1 MKALPPA
8 HKGPGPKPKA
18 PKHVKNL
25 VEDSVR
31 QATYLAELAAWQ
43 KANEEH
49 ADLMKIRKAKT
60 TAAWKAAKKSEGNG
74 AASPPQLSA
83 DELRLVGLP
92 ALAERGQTADAG
104 TSPLVRRFRLLSGG
118 LERWL
123 REVERIA
130 SRCGAGQAP
139 LIVFNPTPR
148 ADFPES
154 YARNHYMK
162 PFHLEGLWFDP
173 TEHGG
178 MPHLILHPARTLTDA
193 RACAGVQL
201 TTSP

>member
-1 MKALPPA
+1 MGLS
-8 HKGPGPKPKA
+8 PKPELPQK
-18 PKHVKNL
+18 PKPPKRVQNFA
-25 VEDSVR
+25 EDSVR
-31 QATYLAELAAWQ
+31 QANFQVELAAWRQ
-43 KANEEH
+43 AKVEH
-49 ADLMKIRKAKT
+49 ENLMKIRKAKQRQVRQHAVEKKAP
-60 TAAWKAAKKSEGNG
+60 AALDP
-74 AASPPQLSA
+74 PPQLSA

-154 YARNHYMK
+154 YARDHYME

-193 RACAGVQL
+193 LACAGVQL